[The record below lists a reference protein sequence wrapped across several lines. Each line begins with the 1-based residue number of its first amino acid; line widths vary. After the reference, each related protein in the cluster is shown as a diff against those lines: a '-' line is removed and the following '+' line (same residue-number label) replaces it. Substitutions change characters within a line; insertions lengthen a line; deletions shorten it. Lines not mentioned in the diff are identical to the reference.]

1 MSGNVD
7 PDFAAFEAAGTV
19 EVGAPSPNAPAPAPR
34 RAPPKPAV
42 APAAGGG
49 ADEGGNDGA
58 DGGNADAGGGADDE
72 FDLGNLGDDDDDGG
86 EGGQGEGG
94 DDDGDEGDGRRETP
108 EGRIKR
114 IKRERA
120 EAKRERDE
128 ARAEALRL
136 RQENEALKNGGL
148 PTPQTP
154 ANSID
159 KLGPEPDPNDQAK
172 YPLGTFDAQ
181 YIKDSAAW
189 SVKFALAQ
197 ERDADLQRQQ
207 ESQIQQRQ
215 QQQQQKL
222 LDTVKSVSDKGS
234 AIYDDFQTVVVDAG
248 MKGSWDLSQATFEA
262 AAEVDHGARILYNL
276 AKNPTE
282 ATRVSKLSPFQQAR
296 YVDQKNTEIAER
308 IAARKRPKAGAP
320 PTTHARGG
328 NSRTAISPATD
339 NLDDFEKLFDRAGK
353 K

>member
-7 PDFAAFEAAGTV
+7 PDFAAFEAAGNV
-19 EVGAPSPNAPAPAPR
+19 EVGVPATAPAAP
-34 RAPPKPAV
+34 
-42 APAAGGG
+42 AGGG
-49 ADEGGNDGA
+49 AGDDGKDGA
-58 DGGNADAGGGADDE
+58 DGGNADGEGGADDL
-72 FDLGNLGDDDDDGG
+72 DLGNLGDDGDEGDGD
-86 EGGQGEGG
+86 G
-94 DDDGDEGDGRRETP
+94 DEGDEGDGRRETP

-128 ARAEALRL
+128 ARSEMLRL

-181 YIKDSAAW
+181 YIKDSATW

-207 ESQIQQRQ
+207 EGQIQQRQ

-222 LDTVKSVSDKGS
+222 LDTVKTVSDKGS

-248 MKGSWDLSQATFEA
+248 MKGDWKLEQATFEA

-282 ATRVSKLSPFQQAR
+282 AARVAAMTPFQQAR
-296 YVDQKNTEIAER
+296 YVDQRNNEIAEK

-339 NLDDFEKLFDRAGK
+339 NLDDFEKLFDKAGK
-353 K
+353 R

>member
-1 MSGNVD
+1 MSGNED

-19 EVGAPSPNAPAPAPR
+19 EVGAPAAAPKVPPAPAPAAR
-34 RAPPKPAV
+34 
-42 APAAGGG
+42 APAAGDD
-49 ADEGGNDGA
+49 DEGA
-58 DGGNADAGGGADDE
+58 DGANAGGAADDDL
-72 FDLGNLGDDDDDGG
+72 DLGDLGDDD
-86 EGGQGEGG
+86 EG
-94 DDDGDEGDGRRETP
+94 DGDESGEGDDETRRETP

-120 EAKRERDE
+120 EAKSR
-128 ARAEALRL
+128 AAEALAENARL
-136 RQENEALKNGGL
+136 REENASLKNGGL
-148 PTPQTP
+148 PPTQT
-154 ANSID
+154 AVTSVS

-207 ESQIQQRQ
+207 EGQLQQRQ
-215 QQQQQKL
+215 QAQQQKL
-222 LDTVKSVSDKGS
+222 LDTVKSVTDKGS

-248 MKGSWDLSQATFEA
+248 MKGDWKLEQPTFEA

-296 YVDQKNTEIAER
+296 YVDQKNAEIAER

-328 NSRTAISPATD
+328 NSRVSISPATD
-339 NLDDFEKLFDRAGK
+339 NLDDFEKLFDKAGRK
-353 K
+353 